1 MRKSAK
7 KALVLVVGV
16 IVALMLFAGCEEENQ
31 SDTKASTTRSRFIA
45 NENRQLKEKIK
56 ELKQQHKRETKRWEN
71 LLAKCQ
77 KEKETIAE
85 LSAGGFK
92 DFLDSALQKVPEEL
106 ARLNE
111 ENQSLKAKIGQLKKE
126 ILQLKRELERH
137 EGPTPLESGAN

>member
-16 IVALMLFAGCEEENQ
+16 IVAVMLFAGCEEENR
-31 SDTKASTTRSRFIA
+31 SDTKTSTTRSRFIA

-56 ELKQQHKRETKRWEN
+56 ESKRQHKREIKRWEN

-77 KEKETIAE
+77 KEKKDLEE
-85 LSAGGFK
+85 LSSKGFDK
-92 DFLDSALQKVPEEL
+92 YMENILGPLFDENAKLQ
-106 ARLNE
+106 E
-111 ENQSLKAKIGQLKKE
+111 ENKKLKAKIGQLKKE